1 MPLYEFRCPAC
12 ESKSEV
18 FVRSVSSAVVA
29 PLCSHEGCQAN
40 GQAMVRAMSKF
51 ARHLTEG
58 DKLVEAEVKWGKEV
72 NSVLGASPDIDTI
85 TNRYAALAK
94 DLPPPEDPA
103 LH

>member
-1 MPLYEFRCPAC
+1 MPLYEFRCPTC
-12 ESKSEV
+12 ESKTEV

-29 PLCSHEGCQAN
+29 PMCSRESCQGA
-40 GQAMVRAMSKF
+40 GQPMVRAMSKF

-58 DKLVEAEVKWGKEV
+58 DKLAEAEAKWGKEV
-72 NSVLGASPDIDTI
+72 NNVLGASPDIDTI

-94 DLPPPEDPA
+94 DLPPPDDPA